1 MRKTFLAGALIAWT
15 TSTSGAEQH
24 KSFAAAQAPEQ
35 AFEVCFAETAEN
47 AAACAM
53 KKCQTGGAS
62 ECAVMAACAP
72 GWAGT
77 MGVRLDEVHFTETIC
92 GAPSKQA
99 VLDALRV
106 FCKGRKPYVRE
117 CFLASV
123 WSPEGKETKVEK
135 TIDPA
140 KLK

>member
-1 MRKTFLAGALIAWT
+1 MKLIGMCAAAIW
-15 TSTSGAEQH
+15 STSALAAEH

-35 AFEVCFAETAEN
+35 AFEICFAGTAEA

-53 KKCQTGGAS
+53 KKCKAKGAT

-72 GWAGT
+72 GWAGN
-77 MGVRLDEVHFTETIC
+77 MGVQLEEVHFTDTIC

-99 VLDALRV
+99 ALDSLRA
-106 FCKGRKPYVRE
+106 FCKGHKPFVKQ

-123 WSPEGKETKVEK
+123 WSPEGKETKIEK
-135 TIDPA
+135 TIDPT